1 MTLEEIKSEA
11 LNFVPKDVNA
21 LRNKVM
27 ELKAKGVSFLGCVA
41 FVQAN
46 QHLSLPDARQQTLD
60 LDVWT
65 DNEQHQIDLYHNLM
79 MRELDDPD
87 E

>member
-27 ELKAKGVSFLGCVA
+27 ELRTRGVSFLGCVA

-46 QHLSLPDARQQTLD
+46 QNLSLSDARQQTLD

-65 DNEQHQIDLYHNLM
+65 DDEQHKIDLYHNLM